1 MAVADRVSFFSRFT
15 MKFVEVIGAGI
26 ATAITGY
33 LIAHLGGFWPAPAP
47 AALQSAPS
55 VSTISKTSI
64 FKSSRAQPV
73 APVATDAD
81 AKEHAAKPTAGPSRD
96 ANAPTAQPARAT
108 AAATATPLPA
118 RKSAT
123 DIGAIESKPR
133 DAEGKPRDAESVEEQ
148 VRAALAKVDA
158 MRPRP
163 PEPAAHQLEISPATP
178 AVAIQPRPAEPAVG
192 SIAAVPPAAAIAP
205 QLAPQPA
212 QLAPVAPLP
221 LGTVEIK
228 SQPVADVAATPTP
241 PAPDNAQASAPEDK
255 GILATLKKIP
265 DMLRPASGATT
276 TPPRPPLPVG
286 Q

>member
-33 LIAHLGGFWPAPAP
+33 LIAHLGGFLPAPAP

-55 VSTISKTSI
+55 VSTISKASI

-73 APVATDAD
+73 APVATNAD
-81 AKEHAAKPTAGPSRD
+81 AKEPAAKPAAGPSRD
-96 ANAPTAQPARAT
+96 ANAPAAQPARAT

-133 DAEGKPRDAESVEEQ
+133 DAESVEEQ

-163 PEPAAHQLEISPATP
+163 PEPAAQQLEISPAPP

-212 QLAPVAPLP
+212 QLAPVPLP

>member
-1 MAVADRVSFFSRFT
+1 M

-33 LIAHLGGFWPAPAP
+33 LIAHLGGFLPAPAP

-73 APVATDAD
+73 APVATNAD
-81 AKEHAAKPTAGPSRD
+81 AKEPAAKPAAGPSRD
-96 ANAPTAQPARAT
+96 ANAPAAQPARAT

-133 DAEGKPRDAESVEEQ
+133 DAESVEEQ

-163 PEPAAHQLEISPATP
+163 PEPAAQQLEISPATP

-212 QLAPVAPLP
+212 QLAPVPLP